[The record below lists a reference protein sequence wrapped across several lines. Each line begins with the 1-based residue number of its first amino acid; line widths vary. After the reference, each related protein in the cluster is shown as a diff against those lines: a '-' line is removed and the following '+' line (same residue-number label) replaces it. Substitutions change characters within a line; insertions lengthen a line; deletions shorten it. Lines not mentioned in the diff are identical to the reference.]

1 MGLFS
6 GLEALGLKIKD
17 IEIYEKAET
26 KGKKTEQVE
35 KPKEQVVHNEAD
47 YLFRKTHK
55 CPICDN
61 QFKSLAVR
69 VGKIRAVGQ
78 DEDLRPVYKEFDP
91 LKYEPVVCPDCGYAS
106 LERYFDSMM
115 PLQAKYLREG
125 VKSSF
130 TGMNDGGTE
139 TYSYDTAIMRY
150 KMVLY
155 SDVAGKVKN
164 SRKAYT
170 CLKMSW
176 VIRGKLENESE
187 QLSQKDRDDLKE
199 TEQECVEKAYEG
211 YCLAFSSETFPMSG
225 MDELTVLY
233 LVAGLAFRL
242 EKYREALQ
250 FLSRIMGNHNASTR
264 IKNRALE
271 LKEKIREKVDEQ

>member
-26 KGKKTEQVE
+26 KGKKTEQAE

-125 VKSSF
+125 VKSNF

-139 TYSYDTAIMRY
+139 IYSYDTAIMRY

-176 VIRGKLENESE
+176 VIRGKLENEGE

-264 IKNRALE
+264 IKNRALD
-271 LKEKIREKVDEQ
+271 LKEKIREKVDE